1 MKKQAQHRLPQCLRP
16 KKQTLSLK
24 KQGGSQKHCKFTWKK
39 GTAPSSTM
47 PEAKKTKI
55 LIEKTIFN
63 RLEAKKT
70 NTFIEKSIF
79 NRLDTKKTKT
89 FIQKSISIVLKPKK
103 QRLPLKNLFSIGL
116 RPKKQRFSL
125 KILFSIG
132 LTPKN
137 KHSHW
142 KNKGSQKHY
151 TFKWKKGTAPSST
164 MPEAKKTKIFI
175 KILFQ

>member
-1 MKKQAQHRLPQCLRP
+1 LKKQAQHRLPQCLRP
-16 KKQTLSLK
+16 KKQTLTLK

-79 NRLDTKKTKT
+79 NRLDTKKNKDFHSKINFNSAETKETKT
-89 FIQKSISIVLKPKK
+89 PIEKSIFNRSE
-103 QRLPLKNLFSIGL
+103 
-116 RPKKQRFSL
+116 
-125 KILFSIG
+125 
-132 LTPKN
+132 T
-137 KHSHW
+137 
-142 KNKGSQKHY
+142 
-151 TFKWKKGTAPSST
+151 
-164 MPEAKKTKIFI
+164 KKTKILLENSIFNKPHTKKQTLSLKKQGAPKTLYI
-175 KILFQ
+175 QMEKGYSTVFHNA